1 MLRNFWTWFL
11 SIFFCHYRNFR
22 CVSRR
27 FFIKCLFYP
36 FFLIRI
42 CSCCYNVLFFTCY
55 CSLYIFTYISFTVV
69 NIIPI
74 LKVLILNAL
83 LFWPKYYSHFM
94 FWTFIASSSWHS
106 WFSEVHNIKCIK
118 LSFFSSF
125 NPKIEPLLMT
135 PSISINLHK

>member
-1 MLRNFWTWFL
+1 MSFLTWFL
-11 SIFFCHYRNFR
+11 SIFFCNYRNFSR
-22 CVSRR
+22 VSWGI
-27 FFIKCLFYP
+27 FIKCLFYP

-42 CSCCYNVLFFTCY
+42 CACCYNILFLTCNW
-55 CSLYIFTYISFTVV
+55 SLYIFTHIRSMVV

-74 LKVLILNAL
+74 LKVLIFYTF
-83 LFWPKYYSHFM
+83 LFWPKHYSHFM